1 MDKMTARQKRFC
13 DEYLVDM
20 NGAQAAIRA
29 GYSEKTAR
37 QIAQENLTKPYIAEY
52 IRKRMEKLE
61 RSTVADAQ
69 EVVEFLSS
77 VLRGEMEDMTGRER
91 MKAAELMAKRWG
103 ILTENMRISG
113 ATVKIVDDLSG
124 SE

>member
-1 MDKMTARQKRFC
+1 MEKFTPKQKRFC

-20 NGAQAAIRA
+20 NVTQAAIRA
-29 GYSEKTAR
+29 GYSKKTAHV
-37 QIAQENLTKPYIAEY
+37 IGNENLKKPYIAEY

-77 VLRGEMEDMTGRER
+77 VLRGEKEDMTGRER

-113 ATVKIVDDLSG
+113 ATVQIIDDLSD